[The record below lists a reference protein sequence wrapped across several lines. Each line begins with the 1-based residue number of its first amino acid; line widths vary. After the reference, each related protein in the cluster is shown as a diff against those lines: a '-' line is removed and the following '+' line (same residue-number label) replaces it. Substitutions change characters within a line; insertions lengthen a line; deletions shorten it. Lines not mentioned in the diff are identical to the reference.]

1 MLQRR
6 FRIGYTRAARLIDA
20 MEERGVVGP
29 YEGSKPRKYYYLR
42 NNMMSS
48 LLKKERV
55 FTENDITKII
65 PIYFLS
71 KHDIVVPI
79 VQ

>member
-1 MLQRR
+1 
-6 FRIGYTRAARLIDA
+6 
-20 MEERGVVGP
+20 
-29 YEGSKPRKYYYLR
+29 
-42 NNMMSS
+42 MSS

-65 PIYFLS
+65 PIYFLL